1 MRLGKN
7 QILKILRT
15 SFEIQLCRIIFERLQ
30 QQVNFLTWKK
40 KLDNDLEVIV
50 DYIARMSN
58 ERHRIYKKDKI
69 KMVISKVE
77 YSEALQLFQN
87 FKFIENRMKIEI
99 MNEFYILIDRKN

>member
-15 SFEIQLCRIIFERLQ
+15 SLEIQLCRIIFERLQ

-77 YSEALQLFQN
+77 YSEALQLFQ
-87 FKFIENRMKIEI
+87 K
-99 MNEFYILIDRKN
+99 L